1 MGVLNELIIS
11 PIAARRKGESEG
23 EHTQDTAIDLYHN
36 QLGIEEAVKYAGKEV
51 PLYELVRRLAKEG
64 RFRY

>member
-1 MGVLNELIIS
+1 MAWWEGSSKEEL
-11 PIAARRKGESEG
+11 AR
-23 EHTQDTAIDLYHN
+23 DTSIDYYHN
-36 QLGIEEAVKYAGKEV
+36 QLDIEEAVKAGDKEV